1 MYTIKFVNNNS
12 SIAKPWVTFV
22 QATEVV
28 NDNTQLIGPPLAAA
42 GGNGTS
48 MQNGVSFSLAD
59 INNTISMSPS
69 DWQGHLYLSDSPL
82 ALPKSGAFPVD
93 ANYTATT
100 DTARYQYL
108 EFAGSPAQANIDIT
122 YINWYSIPLQMERTT
137 SRLSGSNTRGMP
149 KSQAALSSLL
159 PTLAGLTN
167 NNPITA
173 VRNSDDQIVRVISP
187 NAGNP
192 HWLPLYLS
200 FKDYLSSVFLSGAET
215 IHLNNTYD
223 GIETPKSPDFKQQN
237 YKTSSVTYCEG
248 ELIIKGTTDV
258 LGDFQMTSNIDF
270 ETFNWMLY
278 LAVMSY
284 SWSFG
289 STSNANGNTGDNNVF
304 AAISR
309 DLIAGFAFGFI
320 GSKQFGSQP
329 SSAWMEASDTEVFN
343 SIQPDNPHYNP
354 WANAINACFSDVYT
368 FPFNDYLNNF
378 APELAISDGDT
389 LTVTLLNP

>member
-1 MYTIKFVNNNS
+1 MYTIKLVNNNS
-12 SIAKPWVTFV
+12 SIATPWVTFV
-22 QATEVV
+22 QATEVI
-28 NDNTQLIGPPLAAA
+28 NDNTQLIGPALAAV

-48 MQNGVSFSLAD
+48 LQNGVSYSLAD
-59 INNTISMSPS
+59 ISNTISMGPTG
-69 DWQGHLYLSDSPL
+69 WQGHLYLSDSAL

-93 ANYTATT
+93 AAYTVTT

-137 SRLSGSNTRGMP
+137 SQPFSSNTRGMP

-159 PTLAGLTN
+159 TTLAGLTN
-167 NNPITA
+167 NNPIT
-173 VRNSDDQIVRVISP
+173 VVMNSANQIVRVISP

-192 HWLPLYLS
+192 NWLPLYPR
-200 FKDYLSSVFLSGAET
+200 FKDYLCSVFLSGTQT
-215 IHLNNTYD
+215 IHLDNTYD
-223 GIETPKSPDFKQQN
+223 GIVNPRSSDFKQQN

-248 ELIIKGTTDV
+248 ELIIKGTTNV
-258 LGDFQMTSNIDF
+258 LGDFQMTSKIEL

-320 GSKQFGSQP
+320 GSNRFGSQP

-343 SIQPDNPHYNP
+343 SIQPDNPYYNP

-368 FPFNDYLNNF
+368 FPFNDYLKNF
-378 APELAISDGDT
+378 APELVISVGDT